1 MTEET
6 KNKLAKILNEVK
18 DPENGLSV
26 SRMGLVAGI
35 KLKEET
41 KEFQV
46 YMYSIET
53 DKACCV
59 VFQLNVYATIEHAL
73 KEAIEGEFP
82 GYKVVFR
89 NP

>member
-1 MTEET
+1 MTEEI
-6 KNKLAKILNEVK
+6 KNKLEKILDQVR

-26 SRMGLVAGI
+26 NQLGLVAGI
-35 KLKEET
+35 KLKEEA
-41 KEFQV
+41 KRFQV

-53 DKACCV
+53 AKACCV
-59 VFQLNVYATIEHAL
+59 VFQLNAYAAIEQAL